1 MKGRIYPFDGIGYWS
16 NFKKIIIIL
25 KTFSLTKI
33 LVVLLF
39 SFTLLYFY
47 FGEIIIYNIFKQDIV
62 FEEMLPVNQ
71 TGVVFTV
78 SGEKW

>member
-1 MKGRIYPFDGIGYWS
+1 M
-16 NFKKIIIIL
+16 
-25 KTFSLTKI
+25 
-33 LVVLLF
+33 VLLF

-78 SGEKW
+78 SGEK